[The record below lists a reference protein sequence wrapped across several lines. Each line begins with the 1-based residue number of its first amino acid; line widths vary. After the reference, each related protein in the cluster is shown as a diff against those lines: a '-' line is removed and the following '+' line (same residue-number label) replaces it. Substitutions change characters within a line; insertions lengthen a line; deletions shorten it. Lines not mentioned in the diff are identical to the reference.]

1 MRWLALA
8 TALLATGPAAMAQRQ
23 AGAARNQ
30 PEAAPNALTAA
41 EVAEGWVLLFDGE
54 SPFGWSSRG
63 DAVWTEGGGMIEAR
77 QGGMGSLATTTAFA
91 NYLLR
96 GEVWV
101 SADAAAGVAVRA
113 PGQASAT
120 PENSYLVRFQ
130 DGHARWPTGSVVG
143 LAPGRARRATVGRW
157 TPFAVRAEGDR
168 ISVEVDGRPC
178 ASARDARFQA
188 GSVTL
193 TYGGAGIVRFRSL
206 RLQPLSAKPLFNGK
220 DLQGWT
226 VVPGHPS
233 VYSVTREGW
242 LNVRGGNG
250 DIQTTSSH
258 GDFVLQLDVISN
270 GDHLNSGVF
279 FRAIPGVFWSGYEAQ
294 VRNQWQGEER
304 AKPVDFGTGGL
315 YNRQP
320 ARKVVS
326 TDRQWFTMTVVAVG
340 MHLSTWVDGIQ
351 VTDFTDQR
359 PVDQGNAR
367 NGARSAAG
375 VITLQGHDPTTD
387 LSFRS
392 IRVADYPAAP
402 APK

>member
-1 MRWLALA
+1 MRWFVLAA
-8 TALLATGPAAMAQRQ
+8 ALVAMGPAALAQRQ
-23 AGAARNQ
+23 TGAARTQ
-30 PEAAPNALTAA
+30 PETTPNALTAA
-41 EVAEGWVLLFDGE
+41 EVKEGWVLLFDGE
-54 SPFGWSSRG
+54 TPFGWSSRG
-63 DAVWTEGGGMIEAR
+63 DAVWTEGGGIIEAR
-77 QGGMGSLATTTAFA
+77 QGGMGSLATTTSFA
-91 NYLLR
+91 DYLLR

-101 SADAAAGVAVRA
+101 SADAAAAVAVRA
-113 PGQASAT
+113 PLQGSAT
-120 PENSYLVRFQ
+120 QENSYLVRFQ
-130 DGHARWPTGSVVG
+130 DGHARWPTGSIVG
-143 LAPGRARRATVGRW
+143 LAPGKARRPTVGRW

-168 ISVEVDGRPC
+168 ITVEVDGRPC

-188 GSVTL
+188 GAVSL
-193 TYGGAGIVRFRSL
+193 TYGGSGIVRFRSL
-206 RLQPLSAKPLFNGK
+206 RLQPLGAKPLFNGK
-220 DLQGWT
+220 DLQNWT

-233 VYSVTREGW
+233 IYSVTSEGW

-250 DIQTTSSH
+250 DIQTTSTH

-279 FRAIPGVFWSGYEAQ
+279 FRAIPGVFWSGYEVQ
-294 VRNQWQGEER
+294 IRNQWEGSER

-326 TDRQWFTMTVVAVG
+326 TDRQWFTVTLVAVG

-351 VTDFTDQR
+351 VTDFIDQR
-359 PVDQGNAR
+359 PVDQNNAR
-367 NGARSAAG
+367 NGARTAPG

-392 IRVADYPAAP
+392 IRVADYPAPP
-402 APK
+402 AAK